1 MAASEKIKQEVLELR
16 RQIEHHNRLYHS
28 LDTPEIP
35 DADYDALLHRLET
48 LETAHDLATPD
59 SPTQRV
65 GSEPL
70 AQFSQVNHEI
80 AMLSLDKV
88 FGEQDLRD
96 FETRIKKRLSDD
108 LQLQYSCEP
117 KVDGVAV
124 SLLYQ
129 GGMLIRAATRGDGIS
144 GEDITHNVRTIKSI
158 PLRLPALSD
167 DTRIEVRGEIFLG
180 KKGFQRLNA
189 RAEKEGTKVF
199 VNPRNTAAGAIRQL
213 DSRNT
218 AKIPLQLYCY
228 SVGIVEGLELPD
240 SLSDIFDT
248 LEKWGLPVN
257 PERSTESGIAGC
269 LNYCVKLL
277 NKRSSLEYEI
287 DGAVI
292 KVNDID
298 TQRQLGQNA
307 KSPRW
312 TMAYKFPAE
321 EKSTRVLGVEFQVG
335 RTGTITPVARLDPVF
350 VGGVTVSNTTLH
362 NMDEIGRLGL
372 RVGDTVIVRRA
383 GDVIPKVVKVISP
396 EKNHRAKTIK
406 LPPAC
411 PACGSVIEK
420 DGDVLVRCSAGITCP
435 AQRKESIKH
444 FASRSAMD
452 IEGLGDKLVEQL
464 VDAGMIESVADIYKL
479 SSGQIAGLERM
490 GEKSAGNLI
499 MAIEKSKQTSLP
511 RFLFALGVREVGEA
525 TGAALANH
533 YGDLPPIIAADSE
546 SLEQVADIGPVV
558 ARHID
563 TFFANEV
570 NLTLI
575 GELQKSGIRW
585 PPVEIAARNQP
596 LQGQTYVLT
605 GTLQEMPRTVAKTRL
620 QALGAKVAGSVSKN
634 TDVVVTGLGAGSKLG
649 KAEELGIKILNEGE
663 FLDLLDTL
671 SKQGRTRAD

>member
-1 MAASEKIKQEVLELR
+1 
-16 RQIEHHNRLYHS
+16 
-28 LDTPEIP
+28 
-35 DADYDALLHRLET
+35 
-48 LETAHDLATPD
+48 
-59 SPTQRV
+59 
-65 GSEPL
+65 
-70 AQFSQVNHEI
+70 
-80 AMLSLDKV
+80 
-88 FGEQDLRD
+88 
-96 FETRIKKRLSDD
+96 
-108 LQLQYSCEP
+108 
-117 KVDGVAV
+117 
-124 SLLYQ
+124 
-129 GGMLIRAATRGDGIS
+129 
-144 GEDITHNVRTIKSI
+144 
-158 PLRLPALSD
+158 
-167 DTRIEVRGEIFLG
+167 
-180 KKGFQRLNA
+180 
-189 RAEKEGTKVF
+189 
-199 VNPRNTAAGAIRQL
+199 
-213 DSRNT
+213 
-218 AKIPLQLYCY
+218 
-228 SVGIVEGLELPD
+228 
-240 SLSDIFDT
+240 
-248 LEKWGLPVN
+248 
-257 PERSTESGIAGC
+257 
-269 LNYCVKLL
+269 VKLL

-525 TGAALANH
+525 TAAALANH
-533 YGDLPPIIAADSE
+533 YGDLPPIVAADSE

-620 QALGAKVAGSVSKN
+620 QALGAKVAGTVSKN
-634 TDVVVTGLGAGSKLG
+634 TDVVVTGPGAGSKLG